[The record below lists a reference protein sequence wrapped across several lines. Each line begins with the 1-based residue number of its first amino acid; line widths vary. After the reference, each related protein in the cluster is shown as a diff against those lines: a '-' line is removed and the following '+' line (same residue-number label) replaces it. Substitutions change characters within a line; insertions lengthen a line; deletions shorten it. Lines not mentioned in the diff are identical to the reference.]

1 MGRVG
6 AGYSTGGT
14 EMSMTPQERIEHTLA
29 LETLGAAL
37 GEVQRQL
44 RVALRRVDALELQM
58 VREGWTREDID
69 AIEPKLP

>member
-1 MGRVG
+1 
-6 AGYSTGGT
+6 
-14 EMSMTPQERIEHTLA
+14 MSMTPQERLEHTLA

-69 AIEPKLP
+69 AIEPSVVH

>member
-1 MGRVG
+1 
-6 AGYSTGGT
+6 
-14 EMSMTPQERIEHTLA
+14 MTPQERIEHTLA

>member
-1 MGRVG
+1 
-6 AGYSTGGT
+6 
-14 EMSMTPQERIEHTLA
+14 MSMTPQERLEHTLA

-58 VREGWTREDID
+58 SREGWTREDID

>member
-1 MGRVG
+1 MDQK
-6 AGYSTGGT
+6 
-14 EMSMTPQERIEHTLA
+14 MTPQERLEHTLA

-44 RVALRRVDALELQM
+44 RVALRRVNALELQM

-69 AIEPKLP
+69 AIEPSVVH